1 MTYPMTIA
9 GIKRELPLCKVADDF
24 YIGAFIMFGDAEIT
38 VACAKELL
46 ARAPKEYD
54 YLLTAEAKSIPLI
67 HEMAR
72 QSGASEYFV
81 ARKGMKVYLTDPIH
95 VQVRSLTTQHDQDLY
110 LSGEEAAKMKGKKIL
125 IVDDVISTGESL
137 HALEEL
143 VHQAGG
149 EVAGR
154 MAVLAEGDAQKRE
167 TFGTSSTTRGTLIVR
182 GEGLHLQLL
191 RLDGGEVLVDGTV
204 DALTYEDSQ
213 PAGSF
218 LARLFG

>member
-95 VQVRSLTTQHDQDLY
+95 VQVRSITTQHDQDLY
-110 LSGEEAAKMKGKKIL
+110 LSGEEAAKMKGKK

-167 TFGTSSTTRGTLIVR
+167 DIVYL
-182 GEGLHLQLL
+182 EKLP
-191 RLDGGEVLVDGTV
+191 VFNADGTV
-204 DALTYEDSQ
+204 K
-213 PAGSF
+213 G
-218 LARLFG
+218 